1 MKKFMD
7 ADFLLE
13 NDVAKKL
20 YHDYAEKMPIYDYHC
35 HIPPAQIAENHQF
48 ANIGELM
55 LGGDHYKWRVM
66 LSNGIDANRYS
77 VSYGIIRVC
86 NDCIS

>member
-35 HIPPAQIAENHQF
+35 HIPPSFQAVI
-48 ANIGELM
+48 LP
-55 LGGDHYKWRVM
+55 LT
-66 LSNGIDANRYS
+66 SS
-77 VSYGIIRVC
+77 S
-86 NDCIS
+86 SP

>member
-1 MKKFMD
+1 MSKFMD

-48 ANIGELM
+48 ANIG
-55 LGGDHYKWRVM
+55 
-66 LSNGIDANRYS
+66 
-77 VSYGIIRVC
+77 
-86 NDCIS
+86 